1 MQVDKNMSHAEVPL
15 LAKQAKKM
23 ETYTIFKNKMSGQ
36 MVVQKS
42 MMIDIKDRERKLYTM

>member
-1 MQVDKNMSHAEVPL
+1 
-15 LAKQAKKM
+15 M

-42 MMIDIKDRERKLYTM
+42 MMVDIKDRERKLYTM

>member
-1 MQVDKNMSHAEVPL
+1 MSHAEVPL

-42 MMIDIKDRERKLYTM
+42 MMIDIKDTERKLYTM